1 MTFYIGDILDF
12 TQIRINKLR
21 KNITDFGIKETIRN
35 SIAILR
41 EQAEFKK
48 IKIIEQYGIFEDDLQ
63 VRTDQSRLQQVFIN
77 LLSNAIKFT

>member
-21 KNITDFGIKETIRN
+21 KNISDFGIKETIRN

-41 EQAEFKK
+41 EQADFKK

-63 VRTDQSRLQQVFIN
+63 VRTD
-77 LLSNAIKFT
+77 